1 MPFKLKPTY
10 IYEHVREIDLDE
22 MKKRGVKAFLF
33 DLDNTIMPPKTG
45 FFPDEIQQWLDRVK
59 QDFKIAVV
67 SNNHN
72 LKYLEEVKKVSDF
85 PIYFNAAKP
94 STKIVKEVLNS
105 FGITPEQAVMVGDRP
120 LTDIWVGHR
129 VNMITVLV
137 DPLMKH
143 QEHDII
149 KFLRK
154 LERSFIRLN

>member
-10 IYEHVREIDLDE
+10 IYEHVREINLDE

-45 FFPDEIQQWLDRVK
+45 FFPQEIKEWLERVK

-72 LKYLEEVKKVSDF
+72 LKYLEEVKK
-85 PIYFNAAKP
+85 
-94 STKIVKEVLNS
+94 EVLSS

-129 VNMITVLV
+129 LNMITVLV

-143 QEHDII
+143 QEHNII

-154 LERSFIRLN
+154 LERAFIRIN